1 MPSLLFVCTAN
12 RIRSPFAA
20 AYFNKL
26 LNEGNQA
33 NPNWKI
39 ESAGTWAKPD
49 QPVDPV
55 VLELAS
61 VWNLN
66 FGDHKTKQVN
76 ANLLTEF
83 DLILVMEKGQKE
95 ALHYEFPQ
103 FAHKIFLLTEICA
116 PPYDFP
122 DPQGC
127 QSAKMEKCLNEIANF
142 LESNYIQIC
151 EKVISLHN

>member
-1 MPSLLFVCTAN
+1 MPSILFVCTAN

-20 AYFNKL
+20 AYFIKL
-26 LNEGNQA
+26 LTEGSQA
-33 NPNWKI
+33 NPKWKI

-49 QPVDPV
+49 HPVDPV
-55 VLELAS
+55 VLELAPA
-61 VWNLN
+61 WNLN

-76 ANLLTEF
+76 DHLLKEF

-95 ALHYEFPQ
+95 ALHYEFPK

-122 DPQGC
+122 DPQGF
-127 QSAKMEKCLNEIANF
+127 QSAQMQKCLNEIASF

-151 EKVISLHN
+151 EKAISLHN